1 MFKNTINSKIVD
13 FVKEHKVMSSRALFA
28 LLETSE
34 PSLKYSTFK
43 WRIHS
48 LKEKGL
54 IRSVGR
60 GLYGPGGKLPAF
72 MPSINRKMRLLNNQ
86 IKEKFPYLEY
96 SLWTTQWL
104 NEFMHHQPMSYVT
117 LVDVEPEASSAVFN
131 MLKGL
136 WSNTKVFYRPTAEEF
151 DRYVLGFQNVVIVK
165 NLFSEAPVKTIDDVP
180 TSMIEKIIVD
190 IFAEKDIFAAYGG
203 RELSVIFTE
212 FDSRFS
218 ISKTKLLR
226 YARRRKCEN
235 ELLNQLKLLPEG
247 VLNDH
252 R

>member
-1 MFKNTINSKIVD
+1 
-13 FVKEHKVMSSRALFA
+13 MSSRALFA

-96 SLWTTQWL
+96 SLC
-104 NEFMHHQPMSYVT
+104 
-117 LVDVEPEASSAVFN
+117 SSAVFN

-247 VLNDH
+247 ALNDH

>member
-1 MFKNTINSKIVD
+1 MFKNTINSRIVD
-13 FVKEHKVMSSRALFA
+13 FVKEYKVVSSKALFE

-48 LKEKGL
+48 LKEEGL
-54 IRSVGR
+54 IKSVGR
-60 GLYGPGGKLPAF
+60 GLYGPGGKLPEF
-72 MPSINRKMRLLNNQ
+72 VPSINRKMRLLNNQ

-96 SLWTTQWL
+96 SLWTTEWL
-104 NEFMHHQPMSYVT
+104 YKFMRHQPMSHVT

-131 MLKGL
+131 ALKGL
-136 WSNTKVFYRPTAEEF
+136 WSNTKVFYRPTEEEF
-151 DRYVLGFQNVVIVK
+151 DRYVVGVQSVVIVK
-165 NLFSEAPVKTIDDVP
+165 NLFSEAPIKMIDDVP

-190 IFAEKDIFAAYGG
+190 ICAEKGIFAAYGG
-203 RELSVIFTE
+203 REFSVIFSE
-212 FDSRFS
+212 LDSRFS

-235 ELLNQLKLLPEG
+235 ELLSQLKLFPGSVE
-247 VLNDH
+247 
-252 R
+252 